1 MGRVLLTNTYRLK
14 RSTPIQD
21 NVDDSLLNPYIFKA
35 QETHIHQILGTNL
48 YDKIMNDVMSN
59 SISGAYKTLLDDYIT
74 PCLIE
79 YSFYEVM
86 PFISLKI
93 TNKTIGRGNADYL
106 AESDLADL
114 KYLRQTVRD
123 VAEFYATRIVGYLRQ
138 YSNLFPE
145 YTTNSGLDK
154 IVPNS
159 STYFNGVY
167 LGRGNRGVG
176 RSKWDDDCSWG
187 TGEYYTDLN

>member
-1 MGRVLLTNTYRLK
+1 MGRILLTSTYRLK
-14 RSTPIQD
+14 KNTPIEQ
-21 NVDDSLLNPYIFKA
+21 NVDDDLLNPYIFKA
-35 QETHIHQILGTNL
+35 QETHIQQILGTNL
-48 YDKIMNDVMSN
+48 YNRIMNDVITN
-59 SISGAYKTLLDDYIT
+59 NVVNQYATLLNDYIT

-93 TNKTIGRGNADYL
+93 TNKTIGRGNAEYL
-106 AESDLADL
+106 AEGDLNDL

-123 VAEFYATRIVGYLRQ
+123 LAEFYGQRIIGYLRQ
-138 YSNLFPE
+138 YSNQFPE

-159 STYFNGVY
+159 SNYFNGVY
-167 LGRGNRGVG
+167 LGGG
-176 RSKWDDDCSWG
+176 RSNSCSWG
-187 TGEYYTDLN
+187 LDDRGTPYIIPRGYEK

>member
-14 RSTPIQD
+14 KSTPIQD

-35 QETHIHQILGTNL
+35 QETHIHQIIGTNL
-48 YDKIMNDVMSN
+48 YDKIMDDVMAN
-59 SISGAYKTLLDDYIT
+59 SISGQYKTLLDDYIT

-93 TNKTIGRGNADYL
+93 TNKTIGRGNAEYL
-106 AESDLADL
+106 AEGDLADL

-138 YSNLFPE
+138 NSNLFPE

-159 STYFNGVY
+159 NTYFNGVY
-167 LGRGNRGVG
+167 LGRANPKKGG
-176 RSKWDDDCSWG
+176 DCDWG
-187 TGEYYTDLN
+187 TGQYYTDL

>member
-14 RSTPIQD
+14 KSTPIQD

-35 QETHIHQILGTNL
+35 QETHIQQVLGTDL
-48 YDKIMNDVMSN
+48 YNKIMDDIVANT
-59 SISGAYKTLLDDYIT
+59 IGGQYKTLLDDYIT

-93 TNKTIGRGNADYL
+93 TNKTIGRGNAEFL

-123 VAEFYATRIVGYLRQ
+123 LAEFYATRIVGYLRQ
-138 YSNLFPE
+138 NSNLFPE

-159 STYFNGVY
+159 TTYFNGVF
-167 LGRGNRGVG
+167 LGRSVSRRGN
-176 RSKWDDDCSWG
+176 DCDWG
-187 TGEYYTDLN
+187 TGQYYTDL